1 MNYWRCMYHTS
12 RSITNQRCTR
22 QNRQRLN
29 RFITL
34 MKQTME
40 KKFNL
45 TRTNAAQM
53 LNVSTRTVDRYIR
66 AGKLSYKR
74 VANKILL
81 SYDEV
86 TKLQKDFSILHQE
99 VNSEIISTKNNQ
111 NTGLETLIDN
121 KFEKFFS
128 VLGEKDRLVEDKNK
142 IIFMLQ
148 QRLGELETKLS
159 SMIALPEYN
168 KEKQAT
174 LLEKQKLEI
183 KINDLSKG
191 FKKER
196 SRNSLFIGVMII
208 IVAIFLI
215 FSIQKTL

>member
-1 MNYWRCMYHTS
+1 
-12 RSITNQRCTR
+12 
-22 QNRQRLN
+22 
-29 RFITL
+29 

-191 FKKER
+191 FKKEI